1 MRVTI
6 VAATPAR
13 QDVVEVELA
22 EGSSVADAIER
33 VRSHPA
39 FAGVD
44 WAGARVGIFSRE
56 CEPRTKLR
64 DGDRVEIYRA
74 LVADPKAQRRRRARL
89 KPSTRSRNAP

>member
-6 VAATPAR
+6 VSATPAR
-13 QDVVEVELA
+13 QDVVELELA
-22 EGSSVADAIER
+22 EASTIADALER

-44 WAGARVGIFSRE
+44 WQHARVGVWARE
-56 CEPRTKLR
+56 CDRRTRLR

-74 LVADPKAQRRRRARL
+74 LVADPKTQRRARARL
-89 KPSTRSRNAP
+89 RSSTRSRNAP